1 MGMGVVFFTNN
12 VEPAALWGKIV
23 IELDFFAKI
32 RYNSKVGRAECMDEV
47 DRAIIACLQYDGRM
61 PFTAIA
67 DQIGVSEGTVR
78 NRVGRLREDG
88 ILQVVGV
95 VDPHL
100 LGLRATA
107 IVGVV
112 VQPARLKVAA
122 REIATF
128 EEVSYLVMIS
138 GAFDLLVEILCQDT
152 DHLAQFLSDKLLR
165 VEGVQ
170 RTETFYILRTY
181 KLSYRWGM
189 SPEDEAA
196 LLSGETT

>member
-1 MGMGVVFFTNN
+1 
-12 VEPAALWGKIV
+12 
-23 IELDFFAKI
+23 
-32 RYNSKVGRAECMDEV
+32 MDEI
-47 DRAIIACLQYDGRM
+47 DRAVIACLQYDGRM

-78 NRVGRLREDG
+78 NRVGRLRQEG
-88 ILQVVGV
+88 VLQVVGV

-100 LGLRATA
+100 LDLRATA

-112 VQPARLKVAA
+112 VQPARLEVVA

-128 EEVSYLVMIS
+128 KEVSYLVMIS
-138 GAFDLLVEILCQDT
+138 GAFDLLVEVLCQDT
-152 DHLAQFLSDKLLR
+152 DHLAQFLSDKLLC

-196 LLSGETT
+196 LLSGGTT

>member
-1 MGMGVVFFTNN
+1 
-12 VEPAALWGKIV
+12 
-23 IELDFFAKI
+23 
-32 RYNSKVGRAECMDEV
+32 MDDI
-47 DRAIIACLQYDGRM
+47 DRAIITCLQYDGRM
-61 PFTAIA
+61 PFTTIA

-78 NRVGRLREDG
+78 NRVARLRREG

-100 LGLRATA
+100 LSLRATA

-112 VQPARLKVAA
+112 VQPAYLEAA
-122 REIATF
+122 AQEITSF
-128 EEVSYLVMIS
+128 EEASYLVMTS
-138 GAFDLLVEILCQDT
+138 GTFDLLIEVLCKDT
-152 DHLAQFLSDKLLR
+152 DHFAHFLSEKLLQ

-170 RTETFYILRTY
+170 RTETFFILRTY

-196 LLSGETT
+196 LLSRETI

>member
-1 MGMGVVFFTNN
+1 
-12 VEPAALWGKIV
+12 
-23 IELDFFAKI
+23 
-32 RYNSKVGRAECMDEV
+32 MDEM

-61 PFTAIA
+61 PFTVIA

-78 NRVGRLREDG
+78 NRVGRLRREG
-88 ILQVVGV
+88 ILQIVGV

-100 LGLRATA
+100 LRLRATA

-112 VQPARLKVAA
+112 VQPARLEVAA
-122 REIATF
+122 RQIATF
-128 EEVSYLVMIS
+128 KEVSYLIMTS
-138 GAFDLLVEILCQDT
+138 GAFNLLVEILCEDT
-152 DHLAQFLSDKLLR
+152 DHLACFLSDKLLR

-189 SPEDEAA
+189 SLEDETA
-196 LLSGETT
+196 GDDVRV

>member
-1 MGMGVVFFTNN
+1 
-12 VEPAALWGKIV
+12 
-23 IELDFFAKI
+23 
-32 RYNSKVGRAECMDEV
+32 MDEI
-47 DRAIIACLQYDGRM
+47 DQAIIACLQYDGRM

-67 DQIGVSEGTVR
+67 DQVGVSEATVR
-78 NRVGRLREDG
+78 NRVSRLRGEG

-100 LGLRATA
+100 LGLGATA

-112 VQPARLKVAA
+112 VQPPRLEVVA

-128 EEVSYLVMIS
+128 EEVSYLVMSS
-138 GAFDLLVEILCQDT
+138 GAFDLLVEVLCKDT
-152 DHLAQFLSDKLLR
+152 DHLAQFLSDRLLR

-196 LLSGETT
+196 LLSRETT

>member
-1 MGMGVVFFTNN
+1 
-12 VEPAALWGKIV
+12 
-23 IELDFFAKI
+23 
-32 RYNSKVGRAECMDEV
+32 MDDT
-47 DRAIIACLQYDGRM
+47 DRAIIARLQYDGRV
-61 PFTAIA
+61 PFTTIA
-67 DQIGVSEGTVR
+67 NQIGVSEATVR
-78 NRVGRLREDG
+78 NRVARLREDG

-112 VQPARLKVAA
+112 IQPARLEAA
-122 REIATF
+122 AQEIASF
-128 EEVSYLVMIS
+128 DEVSYLVMTS
-138 GAFDLLVEILCQDT
+138 GTFDLLVEVLCKGT
-152 DHLAQFLSDKLLR
+152 DHLASFLSDKLLR

-189 SPEDEAA
+189 SSEDEAA
-196 LLSGETT
+196 LLSGETA

>member
-1 MGMGVVFFTNN
+1 
-12 VEPAALWGKIV
+12 
-23 IELDFFAKI
+23 
-32 RYNSKVGRAECMDEV
+32 MDEV
-47 DRAIIACLQYDGRM
+47 DRAIIACLQYDGRI

-67 DQIGVSEGTVR
+67 DQTGVSEGTVR
-78 NRVGRLREDG
+78 NRVGRLRREG

-112 VQPARLKVAA
+112 VQPARLEVVA

-138 GAFDLLVEILCQDT
+138 GAFDLLVEVLCRDT
-152 DHLAQFLSDKLLR
+152 DHFAHFLSERLLQ

-170 RTETFYILRTY
+170 RTETFFILRTY

-196 LLSGETT
+196 LLSEETG

>member
-1 MGMGVVFFTNN
+1 
-12 VEPAALWGKIV
+12 
-23 IELDFFAKI
+23 
-32 RYNSKVGRAECMDEV
+32 MDEI

-67 DQIGVSEGTVR
+67 EQVGVSEATVR
-78 NRVGRLREDG
+78 NRVTRLRRAG

-107 IVGVV
+107 IVGVI
-112 VQPARLKVAA
+112 VQPARLEAA
-122 REIATF
+122 AQEIATF
-128 EEVSYLVMIS
+128 DEVSYLVMAS
-138 GAFDLLVEILCQDT
+138 GTFDLLVEVLCQDT
-152 DHLAQFLSDKLLR
+152 DHLAHFLSEKLLQ

-196 LLSGETT
+196 LLSNEAA

>member
-1 MGMGVVFFTNN
+1 
-12 VEPAALWGKIV
+12 
-23 IELDFFAKI
+23 
-32 RYNSKVGRAECMDEV
+32 MDQI
-47 DRAIIACLQYDGRM
+47 DRAIIARLQYDGRM

-67 DQIGVSEGTVR
+67 EQIGVSEATVR
-78 NRVGRLREDG
+78 NRVTRLRREG

-100 LGLRATA
+100 LGLKATA

-112 VQPARLKVAA
+112 VQPSCLEVAA
-122 REIATF
+122 HQIAAF
-128 EEVSYLVMIS
+128 DEVSYLVMTS
-138 GAFDLLVEILCQDT
+138 GAFDLLVEVLCQDT
-152 DHLAQFLSDKLLR
+152 DHLATFLSDKLLQ

-189 SPEDEAA
+189 SPEDQAA
-196 LLSGETT
+196 LLGEGGI

>member
-1 MGMGVVFFTNN
+1 
-12 VEPAALWGKIV
+12 
-23 IELDFFAKI
+23 
-32 RYNSKVGRAECMDEV
+32 MDEI
-47 DRAIIACLQYDGRM
+47 DRAIIARLQYDGRM
-61 PFTAIA
+61 PFTTIA

-78 NRVGRLREDG
+78 NRVARLREER

-107 IVGVV
+107 VIGVV
-112 VQPARLKVAA
+112 IQPARLEVAA

-128 EEVSYLVMIS
+128 EQVSYLVMIS
-138 GAFDLLVEILCQDT
+138 GTFDLLVEVLCEDT
-152 DHLAQFLSDKLLR
+152 EHLAHFLSDKLLC

-196 LLSGETT
+196 LLSGQIT

>member
-1 MGMGVVFFTNN
+1 
-12 VEPAALWGKIV
+12 
-23 IELDFFAKI
+23 
-32 RYNSKVGRAECMDEV
+32 MDEV

-61 PFTAIA
+61 PFTTIA

-88 ILQVVGV
+88 VLQVVGV

-112 VQPARLKVAA
+112 IQPARLEVAA

-152 DHLAQFLSDKLLR
+152 EHLAQFLSDKLLR

>member
-1 MGMGVVFFTNN
+1 
-12 VEPAALWGKIV
+12 
-23 IELDFFAKI
+23 
-32 RYNSKVGRAECMDEV
+32 MDQI
-47 DRAIIACLQYDGRM
+47 DRAIIAYLQYDGRM

-67 DQIGVSEGTVR
+67 KKVGVSEATVR
-78 NRVGRLREDG
+78 NRVARLRREG

-112 VQPARLKVAA
+112 IQPAHLEAAA
-122 REIATF
+122 RRIATF
-128 EEVSYLVMIS
+128 EEVSYLVMTS
-138 GAFDLLVEILCQDT
+138 GTFDLLVEVLCEDT
-152 DHLAQFLSDKLLR
+152 DHLAHFLSDKLLQ

-181 KLSYRWGM
+181 KMSYRWGM
-189 SPEDEAA
+189 SLEEEATLLGEAA
-196 LLSGETT
+196 K

>member
-1 MGMGVVFFTNN
+1 
-12 VEPAALWGKIV
+12 
-23 IELDFFAKI
+23 
-32 RYNSKVGRAECMDEV
+32 MDEI
-47 DRAIIACLQYDGRM
+47 DRAIIACLQYDGRT
-61 PFTAIA
+61 PLTSIA

-78 NRVGRLREDG
+78 NRVGRLRREG

-112 VQPARLKVAA
+112 VQPARLEVAA
-122 REIATF
+122 REIGTF
-128 EEVSYLVMIS
+128 EEVSYLVMTS
-138 GAFDLLVEILCQDT
+138 GAFDLLVEVLCEDT
-152 DHLAQFLSDKLLR
+152 DHLASFLSDKLSH

-196 LLSGETT
+196 LLSEETT

>member
-1 MGMGVVFFTNN
+1 
-12 VEPAALWGKIV
+12 
-23 IELDFFAKI
+23 
-32 RYNSKVGRAECMDEV
+32 MDEI
-47 DRAIIACLQYDGRM
+47 DRAIIARLQYDGRM

-78 NRVGRLREDG
+78 NRVTRLREER

-107 IVGVV
+107 IVGVA
-112 VQPARLKVAA
+112 VQPARLKAVA

-128 EEVSYLVMIS
+128 EEVSYLVMTS
-138 GAFDLLVEILCQDT
+138 GAFDLLVEVLCKDT
-152 DHLAQFLSDKLLR
+152 DHLASFLSDKLLR

-170 RTETFYILRTY
+170 RTETFYILRTH

-189 SPEDEAA
+189 LPEDEAA
-196 LLSGETT
+196 LLSRQTA

>member
-1 MGMGVVFFTNN
+1 
-12 VEPAALWGKIV
+12 
-23 IELDFFAKI
+23 
-32 RYNSKVGRAECMDEV
+32 MDEI
-47 DRAIIACLQYDGRM
+47 DRAIIACLQYDGRI

-78 NRVGRLREDG
+78 NRVGRLRREG
-88 ILQVVGV
+88 ILQVVGA

-112 VQPARLKVAA
+112 VQPARLEVAA

-138 GAFDLLVEILCQDT
+138 GAFDLLVEVLCRDT
-152 DHLAQFLSDKLLR
+152 DHLAQFLSDKLLC

-189 SPEDEAA
+189 CPEDEAA
-196 LLSGETT
+196 LLSGETTYKDVRQNAARICPNLL